1 MAFDILNAPTYK
13 YSKSAPS
20 PKTWSQAKAESLA
33 KADDVIEKAK
43 SLENKDGRLPTG
55 REEAGCWIRS
65 DSEGSPY
72 IGWKLGNKFVWFQ
85 DGQNLYSCSANWESD
100 FRDLKKQ
107 VSDGVHDKAI
117 EDCFN
122 RADKRKTKSE

>member
-20 PKTWSQAKAESLA
+20 PKTWSQAKAESLG
-33 KADDVIEKAK
+33 KADDVIEQAK
-43 SLENKDGRLPTG
+43 SLENQTGRLPTG
-55 REEAGCWIRS
+55 RDQAGCWIRS
-65 DSEGSPY
+65 DSEGNPY
-72 IGWKLGNKFVWFQ
+72 IGWKIGNKFVWFQ

>member
-43 SLENKDGRLPTG
+43 SLENKNGRLPTG

-65 DSEGSPY
+65 DSEGNPY
-72 IGWKLGNKFVWFQ
+72 IGWKIGNKFVWFQ

>member
-20 PKTWSQAKAESLA
+20 PKTWSQAKAESLV

-72 IGWKLGNKFVWFQ
+72 IGWKIGNKFVWFQ

>member
-20 PKTWSQAKAESLA
+20 PKTWSQAKAESLV

-43 SLENKDGRLPTG
+43 SLENKNGRLPTG

-72 IGWKLGNKFVWFQ
+72 IGWKIGNKFVWFQ

-100 FRDLKKQ
+100 FRDFKKQ

>member
-43 SLENKDGRLPTG
+43 SLENKNGRLPTG

-72 IGWKLGNKFVWFQ
+72 IGWKIGNKFVWFQ

-122 RADKRKTKSE
+122 RADKRKTKYE

>member
-43 SLENKDGRLPTG
+43 SLENKNGRLPTG

-72 IGWKLGNKFVWFQ
+72 IGWKIGNKFVWFQ

>member
-72 IGWKLGNKFVWFQ
+72 IGWKIGNKFVWFQ

>member
-20 PKTWSQAKAESLA
+20 PKTWSQAKAERLA
-33 KADDVIEKAK
+33 KADDVIEQAK
-43 SLENKDGRLPTG
+43 KLENQNGRLPTG

-65 DSEGSPY
+65 DSKGNNV
-72 IGWKLGNKFVWFQ
+72 IGWKIGNKFVWFQ
-85 DGQNLYSCSANWESD
+85 DGQNLYRCSANWESD

-122 RADKRKTKSE
+122 RPNKRKASSE